1 MNLTDDPYE
10 VHKKWL
16 EKRADMVAERLIFS
30 INNDWLAQAL
40 DPQAPDG
47 ARWWLSIALLNG
59 LSVGPL
65 GQPIHQGYHLLESIA
80 IGERPGTWHTQP
92 EAGPQNVDWNP
103 DAIVPRM
110 TGVIAHEFG
119 ILAARW
125 MLNELEVGNVDRRR
139 LLIEWIRL
147 LMERPEL
154 IEPLGL
160 FEILTRMSSDADSQ
174 VAVQIA
180 RCLAK
185 AIDHDRT
192 VGHNLAKLLMA
203 RDDLM
208 VRRAMAD
215 VLTRLFRRLSEDAL
229 PFYEQLKSD
238 EDPDV
243 LAAVSTTSSDLR
255 FLDMEMWADN
265 LLELSKN
272 SLPIVRRNLVPS
284 LRDYFET
291 FPEDTRKLLPILWQ
305 DGDEVVRTRMRELLI
320 KMSDVSAEQFASRLT
335 DLHSRECDLA
345 PLWQLMDAR
354 RKGLSN
360 QWKDWLDGNGAMPE
374 STHRKQH
381 VSTMEEP
388 DGLPDLTDALETL
401 DQELGFLD

>member
-1 MNLTDDPYE
+1 
-10 VHKKWL
+10 
-16 EKRADMVAERLIFS
+16 
-30 INNDWLAQAL
+30 
-40 DPQAPDG
+40 
-47 ARWWLSIALLNG
+47 
-59 LSVGPL
+59 
-65 GQPIHQGYHLLESIA
+65 
-80 IGERPGTWHTQP
+80 
-92 EAGPQNVDWNP
+92 
-103 DAIVPRM
+103 
-110 TGVIAHEFG
+110 
-119 ILAARW
+119 
-125 MLNELEVGNVDRRR
+125 
-139 LLIEWIRL
+139 
-147 LMERPEL
+147 
-154 IEPLGL
+154 
-160 FEILTRMSSDADSQ
+160 
-174 VAVQIA
+174 
-180 RCLAK
+180 
-185 AIDHDRT
+185 
-192 VGHNLAKLLMA
+192 MA